1 MHNSLR
7 LEKIAIAKGCTLAI
21 APWLGVLQSEILS
34 FVKRFNTALEYD
46 TLSSRVL
53 QFKKYLVVCL
63 TT

>member
-1 MHNSLR
+1 M
-7 LEKIAIAKGCTLAI
+7 IAKGCTLAI